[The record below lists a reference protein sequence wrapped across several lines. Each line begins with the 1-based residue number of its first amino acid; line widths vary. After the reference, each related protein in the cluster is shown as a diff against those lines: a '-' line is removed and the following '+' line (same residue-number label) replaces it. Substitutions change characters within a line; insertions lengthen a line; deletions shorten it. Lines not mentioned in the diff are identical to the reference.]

1 MESMQAFRRKWEQ
14 CGSMTQ
20 LNDYNQLIDR
30 INEIQQ
36 DGNKWFYIGYTN
48 RLGDDLWMA
57 GPQNAHAIQM
67 IGNLQL
73 DKTHTYYTH
82 LAGVAGQ
89 NENNLINMFVQN
101 GAIRCLNVQPFG
113 NEDIQG
119 IVYCLVY
126 QPQQP

>member
-1 MESMQAFRRKWEQ
+1 
-14 CGSMTQ
+14 MTQ
-20 LNDYNQLIDR
+20 LNDYNQLIGR

-57 GPQNAHAIQM
+57 GPQNARAIQM
-67 IGNLQL
+67 IGDLQL

-82 LAGVAGQ
+82 LADIPEQ
-89 NENNLINMFVQN
+89 NENDLINMFVHP
-101 GAIRCLNVQPFG
+101 RCLNAAPNG
-113 NEDIQG
+113 RHDPNG

-126 QPQQP
+126 QLQQP

>member
-1 MESMQAFRRKWEQ
+1 MESMQALRRKWEQ

-20 LNDYNQLIDR
+20 LNDYDQLIGR

-57 GPQNAHAIQM
+57 GPQNARAIQM
-67 IGNLQL
+67 IGDLQL

-89 NENNLINMFVQN
+89 NNNNLINMFVQN
-101 GAIRCLNVQPFG
+101 GRCLNLQPFG